1 MFPNIKDGITLKE
14 ARTCRLIANIFLI
27 EFLCELIHGALSN
40 KGDRLFEVFNVRVSV
55 LMIVFLLCAFA
66 FMSVG
71 KLLVNYI
78 ELQEDNKLT
87 V

>member
-1 MFPNIKDGITLKE
+1 M
-14 ARTCRLIANIFLI
+14 RLLFFVIGY
-27 EFLCELIHGALSN
+27 GALSN

-78 ELQEDNKLT
+78 
-87 V
+87 